1 VRRSIRIYASE
12 GSKQYELS
20 FEDDDTA
27 VDLDFELST
36 ANPTR
41 RMRLRAPRAAI
52 MRKVIT
58 GNEDEIDRLVR
69 EFLSG
74 APT

>member
-1 VRRSIRIYASE
+1 
-12 GSKQYELS
+12 
-20 FEDDDTA
+20 
-27 VDLDFELST
+27 LDFELST